1 GVPCIT
7 TAVGGT
13 PSSVRDGFNGMAL
26 PLEADA
32 DAYAACIAG
41 LMLDHDRYRALAHGA
56 LNEHHERL
64 NWNSAGLTL
73 RRHLEELLAAR
84 G

>member
-1 GVPCIT
+1 
-7 TAVGGT
+7 
-13 PSSVRDGFNGMAL
+13 
-26 PLEADA
+26 
-32 DAYAACIAG
+32 
-41 LMLDHDRYRALAHGA
+41 MLDHDRYRALAHGA